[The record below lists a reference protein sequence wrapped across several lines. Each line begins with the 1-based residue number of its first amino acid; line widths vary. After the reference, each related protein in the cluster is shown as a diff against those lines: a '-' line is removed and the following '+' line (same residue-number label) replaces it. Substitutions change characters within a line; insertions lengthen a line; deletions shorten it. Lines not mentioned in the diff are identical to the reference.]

1 MTSALLLE
9 ADSEADFRNVG
20 SGPIVLQKSKV
31 AGSRI
36 FGENTKRGAIA
47 DSHRRNRIVEVACE
61 FNVRRRGPSHTYTKD
76 APTAFRIFDHQC
88 KTTFATQSA
97 LSRPNR
103 LSLFG
108 RSHKPGWLLRSGS
121 QVRSSFGGTQ
131 PATLE
136 RPPDFLE

>member
-76 APTAFRIFDHQC
+76 APTAFRVFDHQC

-97 LSRPNR
+97 KSGHSDSVDSLIRSIANARLRVSNYAQTTDRPGSTLSV
-103 LSLFG
+103 S
-108 RSHKPGWLLRSGS
+108 
-121 QVRSSFGGTQ
+121 
-131 PATLE
+131 
-136 RPPDFLE
+136 